1 MIVAIT
7 GGTGFIGKKL
17 VERLVERGDTVRL
30 LTRSPADSGLPSLV
44 QVHQC
49 DLLSAGE
56 DELSALLDGVEVLY
70 HCAGQLTDASA
81 MRALHVAAT
90 RKLVAAAANRIERW
104 VQLSSVGV
112 YGPVHEGS
120 VTEEAA
126 MDPVGEYEVTKAE
139 SDRIVIAGA
148 NRGGYSYSILRP
160 SNVFGAGMTN
170 RSLFAMIAMIGRGWF
185 FYIGKPGASAN
196 YIHVDN
202 VAEGLIRCATM
213 DAARNRIF
221 NLSDHR
227 TLELF
232 AGMIA
237 AALGCTAPWLRIP
250 APVARLAAMA
260 LGWIPRFPLTLSRVD
275 ALVNRAQYP
284 ITRIRQEL
292 GYEHVTSM
300 EDGVKELV
308 EVYKSKLTPKD
319 ASFPRKRKSGK

>member
-1 MIVAIT
+1 LIVAIT

-30 LTRSPADSGLPSLV
+30 LTRSPAGSGLSSLV

-56 DELSALLDGVEVLY
+56 DELSALLDGVDVLY
-70 HCAGQLTDASA
+70 HCAGQLTDAQA
-81 MRALHVAAT
+81 MRALHVDAT
-90 RKLVAAAANRIERW
+90 RKLVAAASGRVGRW

-126 MDPVGEYEVTKAE
+126 LDPVGEYETTKAE
-139 SDRIVIAGA
+139 SDRIVIEGA
-148 NRGGYSYSILRP
+148 SMGGYSYSILRP

-170 RSLFAMIAMIGRGWF
+170 RSLFAMIAMIKRGLF

-202 VAEGLIRCATM
+202 VAEGLIRCATV

-221 NLSDHR
+221 NLSDRR
-227 TLELF
+227 TLEQF

-237 AALGCTAPWLRIP
+237 AALGCPAPQLRIP
-250 APVARLAAMA
+250 QAVANLAAA
-260 LGWIPRFPLTLSRVD
+260 TLGRLPGFPLTLSRVA
-275 ALVNRAQYP
+275 ALTNRASYP
-284 ITRIRQEL
+284 SLRLQREL
-292 GYEHVTSM
+292 GYHDVITM
-300 EDGVKELV
+300 EDGLRELV
-308 EVYKSKLTPKD
+308 KAYQQRSQQHELK
-319 ASFPRKRKSGK
+319 